1 MLFCGVGNQLR
12 RLGLALSSDN
22 GSLHVSVDIR
32 KTMNES
38 SRSGCAKQEYRL
50 VFVADNLAQNKLLT
64 DLSLLLS
71 FLDNEFMLFCLL
83 LSHLLAFDSL
93 RILLAERQVGD
104 GHICTISEGTTRL
117 DSICKCHAVVMDSS
131 SVCNNALYVSSNG
144 SPSTWM
150 LAPARKS

>member
-1 MLFCGVGNQLR
+1 M
-12 RLGLALSSDN
+12 D
-22 GSLHVSVDIR
+22 
-32 KTMNES
+32 ES
-38 SRSGCAKQEYRL
+38 SRSGCAKQEHRL
-50 VFVADNLAQNKLLT
+50 VFVADKLAQNKLLT

-117 DSICKCHAVVMDSS
+117 DSICKCHVVGMESS
-131 SVCNNALYVSSNG
+131 IVCNDELYVSSNKTKQNKTKQNKTKQTTNNKQNKTG
-144 SPSTWM
+144 ACVLGG
-150 LAPARKS
+150 LAYFSRKW